1 MAEPFEGSDWN
12 CGNGGGFSQFQ
23 RRNVEMAE
31 GLGPF
36 VYFEVNGGPRCSR
49 LTWAH
54 FRLSSDH
61 FRLTSDQ
68 FGSVQAQQEVV
79 GVQRLAQLAHLNRE
93 FLFW

>member
-1 MAEPFEGSDWN
+1 MAEVF
-12 CGNGGGFSQFQ
+12 
-23 RRNVEMAE
+23 RNSSVEMWKWPRVWDLLYTLRSTEDRAAA
-31 GLGPF
+31 GSLG
-36 VYFEVNGGPRCSR
+36 

-79 GVQRLAQLAHLNRE
+79 GVQRLAQLAH
-93 FLFW
+93 